1 MGTPVHGL
9 NSQRWH
15 DAHATARALHDA
27 LLMLGIPET
36 ELVTMTARDDPAG
49 QPAVHIPRLTPAS
62 ARLLLTALGPALG
75 PPRARPT
82 PHPTP

>member
-15 DAHATARALHDA
+15 DAHTAARDLHDA
-27 LLMLGIPET
+27 LLALGIPET
-36 ELVTMTARDDPAG
+36 ELVTMTARDDAAG
-49 QPAVHIPRLTPAS
+49 RPAVHIPRLTPAS

-75 PPRARPT
+75 PRRTRPASR
-82 PHPTP
+82 PAP